1 MLFSLKFNTYQWIS
15 MKLLYGW
22 TQLYDVVLYFHVFS
36 ICFHSSIEP
45 GVSADKCLR
54 KLPGYTYLAFQ
65 VCYKPILHP
74 KKSPLRLILESF
86 GLSWIQNK
94 ISLTHARCRQWFK
107 RGHLQMTSAT
117 KTHSLKGRGIEQSCD
132 YKTHH
137 KVLRTRHSCHNCI
150 PCHRIMWNTC
160 NCDSNIM
167 PIMSAN
173 VLYHGILVSHCMF
186 TNHAWEILGAWE
198 RQEILPS
205 QRRGCPRN
213 LGAYHNMPTGHTQV

>member
-1 MLFSLKFNTYQWIS
+1 

-22 TQLYDVVLYFHVFS
+22 TKLYAVVLYFHVFS

-45 GVSADKCLR
+45 GVSHVNCLATPTWHSR
-54 KLPGYTYLAFQ
+54 FAINQFCTQ
-65 VCYKPILHP
+65 
-74 KKSPLRLILESF
+74 KSH
-86 GLSWIQNK
+86 LSALFWNPSDFREFKDK

-137 KVLRTRHSCHNCI
+137 KVLRTRHSYHNCI

-173 VLYHGILVSHCMF
+173 VLYPGILVCHCMF
-186 TNHAWEILGAWE
+186 TNHAWEHGKGKKYCLPGAGDA
-198 RQEILPS
+198 RGTNLRTCLP
-205 QRRGCPRN
+205 
-213 LGAYHNMPTGHTQV
+213 

>member
-15 MKLLYGW
+15 RKLLYGW
-22 TQLYDVVLYFHVFS
+22 TKLYDVVLYFHVFS
-36 ICFHSSIEP
+36 ICVHSSIEP

-107 RGHLQMTSAT
+107 RGHLPMTSAT

-150 PCHRIMWNTC
+150 PCHRIMWKYVKHMQLRQQYHAHNVC
-160 NCDSNIM
+160 KCIVSWYPCKPLYVHKSRLGDLGSMGKARNIAFPAQGM
-167 PIMSAN
+167 PAE
-173 VLYHGILVSHCMF
+173 LRC
-186 TNHAWEILGAWE
+186 
-198 RQEILPS
+198 LP
-205 QRRGCPRN
+205 
-213 LGAYHNMPTGHTQV
+213 